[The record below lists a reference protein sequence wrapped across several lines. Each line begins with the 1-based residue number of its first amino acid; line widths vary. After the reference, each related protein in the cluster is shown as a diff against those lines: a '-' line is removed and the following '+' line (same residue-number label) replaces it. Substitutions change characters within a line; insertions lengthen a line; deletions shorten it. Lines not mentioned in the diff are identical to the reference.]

1 MQNKA
6 QRVRSRRE
14 HGGRQGQRGGE
25 HVAAV
30 RAGEGVRAAQSVFVP
45 VKLWARHEKR
55 GLDKMAAIA
64 QRRHIGRY
72 NPRDVQL
79 PARRVQLQLGAKD
92 DDGNIGGIGVRKQLG
107 LKKKAMR

>member
-1 MQNKA
+1 
-6 QRVRSRRE
+6 
-14 HGGRQGQRGGE
+14 
-25 HVAAV
+25 
-30 RAGEGVRAAQSVFVP
+30 
-45 VKLWARHEKR
+45 
-55 GLDKMAAIA
+55 MAAIA

-92 DDGNIGGIGVRKQLG
+92 DDGNSGGIGLRKQLV